1 MTLNHDY
8 WITLGYFK
16 QIRKIMI
23 GIVMSH
29 NSNMITGRSLS
40 VSRDYFP
47 STLKTVRGLSCGGFL
62 FSVC

>member
-29 NSNMITGRSLS
+29 NSNMITVVL
-40 VSRDYFP
+40 
-47 STLKTVRGLSCGGFL
+47 
-62 FSVC
+62 

>member
-29 NSNMITGRSLS
+29 NSNMITVVLW
-40 VSRDYFP
+40 
-47 STLKTVRGLSCGGFL
+47 
-62 FSVC
+62 VCRAIISQVH